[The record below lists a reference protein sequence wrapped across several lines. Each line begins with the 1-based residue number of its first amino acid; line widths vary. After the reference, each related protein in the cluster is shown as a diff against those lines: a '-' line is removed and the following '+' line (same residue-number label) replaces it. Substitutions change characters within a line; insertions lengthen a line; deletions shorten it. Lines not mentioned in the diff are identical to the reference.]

1 MIFDDLPG
9 DLEDGDRLFNTDG
22 PWQLHTELA
31 WSFIGDYRYVDGFQ
45 RAAEVLSAHVEVHR
59 SDVDALTMPILFC
72 YRQWME
78 LRLKDLWNLGAAL
91 DDEGASPLRTHD
103 LRVLWRHVR
112 PQVEKQWPDGDRN
125 ELDRLESVIHEL
137 ADMDGPTG
145 TGFRY
150 AKNAVGEASLPRELT
165 INLGNVHTVM
175 GRVARVLDG
184 ATEGFHMALEYQRE
198 MRDYYGP

>member
-1 MIFDDLPG
+1 MTFDDLPG

-45 RAAEVLSAHVEVHR
+45 RAAEVLSEHVQVHR

-78 LRLKDLWNLGAAL
+78 PRLNDLRNLGGAL
-91 DDEGASPLRTHD
+91 DDAGASSLRTHD
-103 LRVLWRHVR
+103 LRVLGRHVR
-112 PQVEKQWPDGDRN
+112 PLLEKQWPDGDHP
-125 ELDRLESVIHEL
+125 ELDPVGSVIHEL
-137 ADMDGPTG
+137 ADTGGPTG

-150 AKNAVGEASLPRELT
+150 AKNV
-165 INLGNVHTVM
+165 V
-175 GRVARVLDG
+175 
-184 ATEGFHMALEYQRE
+184 
-198 MRDYYGP
+198 